1 MSGCCLARRGTDHGM
16 AAQAGHLEALFQ
28 RYAND
33 LRRFLRRHLRNAADI
48 EDCTQEAFLAVWQQG
63 ARGGLREDIRGYLF
77 TTALNIVRDKRRRE
91 VVRQQDFHVPLSDID
106 KPLRS
111 SERETDHY
119 WKEGLRLV
127 EGELKNLR
135 PSTRKVFL
143 MHHVE
148 QLTFTQIAV
157 RLGVSTRTVEREIV
171 RALDHM
177 KTALGSVFKDIASD
191 EHD

>member
-1 MSGCCLARRGTDHGM
+1 M
-16 AAQAGHLEALFQ
+16 APQSAKLESLFA

-33 LRRFLRRHLRNAADI
+33 LRRFLGRRLRNSADI
-48 EDCTQEAFLAVWQQG
+48 DDCTQEAFLNVWQQG
-63 ARGGLREDIRGYLF
+63 LRGGLREDVRGYLF

-91 VVRQQDFHVPLSDID
+91 VVRQQDFHIPLSDMSE
-106 KPLRS
+106 PLRS
-111 SERETDHY
+111 SDEESDHY

-127 EGELKNLR
+127 ESELKNLR

-148 QLTFTQIAV
+148 HLSFPQIAA

-177 KTALGSVFKDIASD
+177 QSALGSAFRDIAND
-191 EHD
+191 RHE